1 MTDIIKKE
9 TMTSLEIAEVTGKQ
23 HAHVM
28 RDIRGL
34 IESGCNESNFGL
46 VDYKDKKGET
56 RPMYRLTKKGCMILA
71 SGYDALLREKIIDRW
86 EELENRFRK
95 NEIVMPNFS
104 NPAEAARAWADQ
116 YEQRLKLAAKVQE
129 DAPKVEFFDSVA
141 ESKDAV
147 EMKAVANTLN
157 YVSVGR
163 NKLFAILREQKIL
176 LSSNLPYQKYI
187 DAGYFRTIETK
198 KNCGSEIRIFIKT
211 LVYQKGLDFIR
222 KLLDKLGYRPK
233 EGNKQGILEFKD

>member
-176 LSSNLPYQKYI
+176 LSSNI
-187 DAGYFRTIETK
+187 
-198 KNCGSEIRIFIKT
+198 
-211 LVYQKGLDFIR
+211 
-222 KLLDKLGYRPK
+222 
-233 EGNKQGILEFKD
+233 